1 MAGIRNN
8 IRQRLTTPFRSDPEL
23 APMLS
28 EVNWRSLRRIFF
40 RFIDETPSLRT
51 SNNLAFFSGLGFYS
65 FIDLATIST
74 AYLVVTLIGWLSLGG
89 ATLAIKLYIIGL
101 AVVILIG
108 ILGAAITI
116 RKHRETSNI
125 QLDTIL
131 ADHKSELRKRILA
144 SLKVE

>member
-1 MAGIRNN
+1 MRVLI
-8 IRQRLTTPFRSDPEL
+8 LTILTIK
-23 APMLS
+23 LS
-28 EVNWRSLRRIFF
+28 FHL
-40 RFIDETPSLRT
+40 LKH
-51 SNNLAFFSGLGFYS
+51 FYS